1 MDFNIAVKGRMIFI
15 NQEGVFSDINT
26 IESDKI
32 KSIRSTYPNF
42 IASFFH
48 FGTVEV
54 LTEWDEAMMWHN
66 LIEYVDQPEQT
77 VQNINTLLSGK
88 VVLEEHV
95 HNKYL
100 QNIFA
105 KFPDLTGEERKKAI
119 KKYLSE
125 YEQQIQKEYQES
137 SDSELK
143 KEITEIY
150 EEYYK

>member
-1 MDFNIAVKGRMIFI
+1 M
-15 NQEGVFSDINT
+15 
-26 IESDKI
+26 
-32 KSIRSTYPNF
+32 
-42 IASFFH
+42 
-48 FGTVEV
+48 
-54 LTEWDEAMMWHN
+54 
-66 LIEYVDQPEQT
+66 IEYVDQPEQT

-137 SDSELK
+137 SDAELK